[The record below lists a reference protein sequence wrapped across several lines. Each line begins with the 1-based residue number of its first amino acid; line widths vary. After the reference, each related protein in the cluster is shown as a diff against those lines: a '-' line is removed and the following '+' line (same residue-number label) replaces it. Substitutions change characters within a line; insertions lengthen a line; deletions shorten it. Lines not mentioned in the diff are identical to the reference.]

1 MDEEN
6 NNQEKCEESKSSDGD
21 DGSDDDD
28 DDDDDDERE
37 EDSGALYINRV
48 PLTTGSRGSARARL
62 RVLVELTHPALAL
75 PLYRSWTGKT
85 ARAHR
90 WAECVEGAGLCAL
103 NSENWHVTS
112 SEVFLFSSLLF
123 LSFRA
128 Q

>member
-28 DDDDDDERE
+28 DDDDERE

-48 PLTTGSRGSARARL
+48 PLTTGSRESARARL

-85 ARAHR
+85 ARA
-90 WAECVEGAGLCAL
+90 CVEGAGLCAL

-112 SEVFLFSSLLF
+112 SEVFLFPSLLF